1 MMTATT
7 MNSMI
12 WRQRRSSFQ
21 KWTAGAAV
29 LDFTVEEWES
39 LNRLMEA
46 DAAEMSKFA
55 AADNNKNNTGAL
67 GMENGMIGGEYDEGA
82 V

>member
-1 MMTATT
+1 MMTATMT
-7 MNSMI
+7 NLMI
-12 WRQRRSSFQ
+12 WQQWRSSFQ
-21 KWTAGAAV
+21 KWTAIAAV
-29 LDFTVEEWES
+29 LDFTVNEWDS

-55 AADNNKNNTGAL
+55 AADNNKDNTGAS